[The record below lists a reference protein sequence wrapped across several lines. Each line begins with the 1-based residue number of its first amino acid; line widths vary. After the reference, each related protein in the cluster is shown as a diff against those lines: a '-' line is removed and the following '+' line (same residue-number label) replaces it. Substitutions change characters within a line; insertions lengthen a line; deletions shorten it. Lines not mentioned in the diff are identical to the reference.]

1 MWRKMINYE
10 FLPEFEKDF
19 KALFK
24 RFQTL
29 DSDFE
34 RFKKFSLE
42 PHFEQKIET
51 SSFVKIEGGCGTKYL
66 SYKVRKFACR
76 ALMGKGSHSG
86 IRIIFIWESDLRKIT
101 FVEIYFKGDKPLEN
115 KERLKRVIKEIMS

>member
-1 MWRKMINYE
+1 MINYE

-42 PHFEQKIET
+42 PHFEQK
-51 SSFVKIEGGCGTKYL
+51 
-66 SYKVRKFACR
+66 
-76 ALMGKGSHSG
+76 M
-86 IRIIFIWESDLRKIT
+86 
-101 FVEIYFKGDKPLEN
+101 KP
-115 KERLKRVIKEIMS
+115 RLL